1 MAEPLLKG
9 RLTPQEFPVS
19 TRTQAGFTLIE
30 MMMTLGVFAI
40 LAGAAVPQLAD
51 MSGGMR
57 LRQGLREVEREL
69 QAARLK
75 AVSSNRPI
83 RVRFNCP
90 SPGSYRTVELI
101 GTPSVP
107 DEDDDAGDRC
117 SEAAYPHPAEDTNRL
132 TLPNHD
138 GPVRQLHS
146 SLTFG
151 AADTLEF
158 WPDGSIHQAD
168 VTLDTPWLPIPSTGT
183 AITIVKENEGEL
195 ADQVGIITVN
205 GLGKIQIQ

>member
-1 MAEPLLKG
+1 LK
-9 RLTPQEFPVS
+9 RVT
-19 TRTQAGFTLIE
+19 TRTNDSGFTLIE
-30 MMMTLGVFAI
+30 LMMTVTVFAI
-40 LAGAAVPQLAD
+40 VLGAAVPGLAD
-51 MSGGMR
+51 MTGSMR

-90 SPGSYRTVELI
+90 AAGSYRMVELI
-101 GTPSVP
+101 GTPSIP
-107 DEDDDAGDRC
+107 DDEDDADNRC
-117 SEAAYPHPAEDTNRL
+117 SDAAYPYPAADANRL

-146 SLTFG
+146 SLVFG
-151 AADTLEF
+151 DADALEF
-158 WPDGSIHQAD
+158 WPDGSVHQAD
-168 VTLDTPWLPIPSTGT
+168 DEATPWPAVTSDGVS
-183 AITIVKENEGEL
+183 ITVRKGDL
-195 ADQVGIITVN
+195 VGALTVN

>member
-1 MAEPLLKG
+1 MAEALLN
-9 RLTPQEFPVS
+9 RSPILQELQVR
-19 TRTQAGFTLIE
+19 TNTQAGFTLVE
-30 MMMTLGVFAI
+30 MMMTVTVFAI
-40 LAGAAVPQLAD
+40 LAGAAVPGLAD
-51 MSGGMR
+51 MTGGMR

-75 AVSSNRPI
+75 AVSSNRAI

-90 SPGSYRTVELI
+90 SAGSYRTVELI
-101 GTPSVP
+101 GTPSTP

-117 SEAAYPHPAEDTNRL
+117 SDEAYPFPADDTNRL

-158 WPDGSIHQAD
+158 WPDGSIRQED
-168 VTLDTPWLPIPSTGT
+168 ETEDTPWAPIPTTGT
-183 AITIVKENEGEL
+183 AITIVKDDL
-195 ADQVGIITVN
+195 VGIITVN
-205 GLGKIQIQ
+205 GLGKIQLQ